1 MLSEI
6 NSDIEKQRMSIMT
19 FNIRR
24 KLFIP
29 LLIAVVVL
37 GGIGWMAVDWQL
49 SELRKNFTYRLA
61 EEKMS
66 EINQSITTASQQAL
80 EKASLFIRMPE
91 IIRAYELAHSGN
103 IDDEADGN
111 TQHARNM
118 IRYHLK
124 PIQDGFSG
132 VIGQKLKLHFHLSNA
147 RSFVRVWQDKQI
159 FRDGQ
164 WTDISDDLSR
174 YRSTV
179 GDVNRS
185 GQPLRGIELGQGG
198 FAIRGIAP
206 LSGSQGMPLGSVEVL
221 SDRDP
226 LLKAASANE
235 KQKLLLYMNADLLPI
250 TSYQDANKYPILD
263 KKYVLV
269 SEIALENRITD
280 SSLLDMGREKLNVAY
295 KDSRAIAAF
304 PVKDY
309 KDRQIG
315 VIAFVFDISYEQF
328 LTRSVHYTLNGAL
341 LTMILVI
348 GVMGSLILSWIVLK
362 PAKRIYMFSK
372 AISEGDMSRAIDI
385 KYLHSKDE
393 MTILS
398 ETLNEMAASLNRM
411 IKDIASGIDTLV
423 ASVHQIS
430 AEVDQQAA
438 IAMEQ
443 SSSVSEITA
452 TMSELLASSVQIA
465 ENSNTVARIADS
477 ALQHTKSGAEWVELV
492 TSKMNK
498 INDDNQNTVRKI
510 ISLGKK
516 SEEIE
521 KIMEII
527 NNIADQTKLI
537 AFNAAL
543 EASSAGEAGK
553 RFGVVAVEI
562 RRLAENVMEST
573 GDIESRITEIREAVQ
588 DMIIASEKGSKR
600 IQEGLEYS
608 GQTAVKLRD
617 IVKGVEST
625 ADAAKQ
631 ISLST
636 QQQKSASEQILNALK
651 EIDTAGRQASDSV
664 AQISTVSKNLADLSA
679 KLENLVK
686 RFRLSA

>member
-1 MLSEI
+1 
-6 NSDIEKQRMSIMT
+6 MT

-24 KLFIP
+24 KLFVP

-37 GGIGWMAVDWQL
+37 GGLGWMTVNWQL

-66 EINQSITTASQQAL
+66 EITQSIATASQQAL
-80 EKASLFIRMPE
+80 EKASLFTRMPE
-91 IIRAYELAHSGN
+91 IIRAYELAHTGN
-103 IDDEADGN
+103 IDDEADAN
-111 TQHARNM
+111 AQHARNM

-124 PIQDGFSG
+124 AIQDGFSG
-132 VIGQKLKLHFHLSNA
+132 VLGQKLKLHFHLPNG
-147 RSFVRVWQDKQI
+147 RSLVRLWQDKQI
-159 FRDGQ
+159 VRDGQ
-164 WTDISDDLSR
+164 WVDISDDLSR
-174 YRSTV
+174 HRSTV
-179 GDVNRS
+179 TDVNRT

-198 FAIRGIAP
+198 FAIRGIVP
-206 LSGSQGMPLGSVEVL
+206 IIGSQGKPLGSVEVL
-221 SDRDP
+221 SDLDP

-250 TSYQDANKYPILD
+250 TPYQDVNKYPVID

-269 SEIALENRITD
+269 SEISPENRITD
-280 SSLLDMGREKLNVAY
+280 SSLLDMGREKLNIAY
-295 KDSRAIAAF
+295 KDSQAIVIF

-315 VIAFVFDISYEQF
+315 VIAFVFDISHEQF
-328 LTRSVHYTLNGAL
+328 LTRSVHYIMNGVL
-341 LTMILVI
+341 VVMLLVI
-348 GVMGSLILSWIVLK
+348 GILGSLILSWVILK

-372 AISEGDMSRAIDI
+372 ALSEGDMSRSVDI
-385 KYLHSKDE
+385 KYIHSKDE

-438 IAMEQ
+438 IASEQ

-465 ENSNTVARIADS
+465 ENSNTVSRIADS

-521 KIMEII
+521 K
-527 NNIADQTKLI
+527 
-537 AFNAAL
+537 
-543 EASSAGEAGK
+543 SW
-553 RFGVVAVEI
+553 R
-562 RRLAENVMEST
+562 
-573 GDIESRITEIREAVQ
+573 
-588 DMIIASEKGSKR
+588 
-600 IQEGLEYS
+600 
-608 GQTAVKLRD
+608 
-617 IVKGVEST
+617 
-625 ADAAKQ
+625 
-631 ISLST
+631 LST
-636 QQQKSASEQILNALK
+636 
-651 EIDTAGRQASDSV
+651 T
-664 AQISTVSKNLADLSA
+664 
-679 KLENLVK
+679 
-686 RFRLSA
+686 